1 MKGIHVMYLEI
12 KVEVLAP
19 IISYVCGQALAHNVF
34 AQSWVTQSV
43 TVALSASGTAAPSVR
58 TLRPG

>member
-19 IISYVCGQALAHNVF
+19 VVIYVCGQALAHNVLPNRG
-34 AQSWVTQSV
+34 STNV
-43 TVALSASGTAAPSVR
+43 
-58 TLRPG
+58 